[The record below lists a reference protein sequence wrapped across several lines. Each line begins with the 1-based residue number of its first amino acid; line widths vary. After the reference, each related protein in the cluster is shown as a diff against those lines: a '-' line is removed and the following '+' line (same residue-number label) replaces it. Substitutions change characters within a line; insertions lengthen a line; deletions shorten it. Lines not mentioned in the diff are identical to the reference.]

1 MQAGPRTPLKGDP
14 TQRRVDEAFPP
25 AWRFAGL
32 ATAVAWLAVHVSL
45 IAAVEHGPGM
55 HGPVLLALFLVAVV
69 GAIVYGLRQ
78 LVQSRR
84 EERKHEH
91 D

>member
-1 MQAGPRTPLKGDP
+1 
-14 TQRRVDEAFPP
+14 
-25 AWRFAGL
+25 
-32 ATAVAWLAVHVSL
+32 
-45 IAAVEHGPGM
+45 M